1 MSAGAAITV
10 GAVAGVV
17 AGAGA
22 MLLKEMKDKP
32 DSAEKPG
39 EEA

>member
-1 MSAGAAITV
+1 MSVGAAITV

-22 MLLKEMKDKP
+22 MLLKQMNDKP
-32 DSAEKPG
+32 EKPD